1 MTTVANVTEINFFV
15 GQNTEKNA
23 FFFVKTLLPSAI
35 LDAKMTLP
43 GSNVPLPASPTS
55 VAAVAV
61 KLPEFWK
68 TDPLMWFAQAEAQFA
83 LAGVTSDQT
92 MYYHIISKVD
102 QTVLRHISDIVANPP
117 AENKYPAVK
126 ARLIAHFELSAEE
139 KFEKL
144 LNSCDLGDAR
154 PSHLL
159 AKMQDLSTGLNVSA
173 GLMRM
178 LFLQRMPV
186 NIRTVLA
193 VSNAKLDELAAM
205 ADKMIDVAG
214 PQVAATQQAAPT
226 SVQDL
231 EAQIAALSS
240 QLRRLEANPNRGRS
254 RSPSRRRSASQSSS
268 QEICWYHRKFRD
280 AAQQCRSPCQYSSKN

>member
-1 MTTVANVTEINFFV
+1 MSN
-15 GQNTEKNA
+15 
-23 FFFVKTLLPSAI
+23 PP
-35 LDAKMTLP
+35 LP
-43 GSNVPLPASPTS
+43 GSNVPLPPEPT

-92 MYYHIISKVD
+92 KYYHIISKVD

-117 AENKYPAVK
+117 EDNKYPAVK
-126 ARLIAHFELSAEE
+126 AKLIASFELSAEE

-159 AKMQDLSTGLNVSA
+159 AKMRDLATNLNVND

-178 LFLQRMPV
+178 LFLQRLPV
-186 NIRTVLA
+186 NLRTVLA
-193 VSNAKLDELAAM
+193 VSTNKLDEVAAM
-205 ADKMIDVAG
+205 ADKMLDVSG
-214 PQVAATQQAAPT
+214 PQVAATQQAAST
-226 SVQDL
+226 NVQDL
-231 EAQIAALSS
+231 EAQIAALTSK
-240 QLRRLEANPNRGRS
+240 LRRLEANPNRGRS
-254 RSPSRRRSASQSSS
+254 RSPSRHRSSSQSSS
-268 QEICWYHRKFRD
+268 QDICWYHRKFRD
-280 AAQQCRSPCQYSSKN
+280 AAQQCRSPCRYSSKN